1 MQVKKVAKDWET
13 GIPRIG
19 GFSNITTEL
28 KGGRSKEHEEKKA
41 FDAAM
46 EDIFSQPLIAG
57 KIGSRS
63 KTSVK
68 TL

>member
-13 GIPRIG
+13 GSPRIG

-28 KGGRSKEHEEKKA
+28 KGVRSKEQEEKA

-46 EDIFSQPLIAG
+46 ENIFSQPLIAG

-63 KTSVK
+63 KK
-68 TL
+68 KA